1 MVVLNPH
8 GEDGKVV
15 CCVFDFFRDMYF
27 EAGGVDSKKADLER
41 KLKAQEK
48 RKSYLIFSPKM
59 KLLIAVMGVLYLAI
73 QIAIFKE
80 TLTEGMFG
88 VVVTIILSCVDILC
102 IVFLFLK
109 GKKFEIAAAILM
121 IAFVFGQYLY
131 ALYSVAIN

>member
-1 MVVLNPH
+1 MVLNPH
-8 GEDGKVV
+8 REDRKVV
-15 CCVFDFFRDMYF
+15 YGVFDFFRDMYF

-41 KLKAQEK
+41 KLKTQEK

-59 KLLIAVMGVLYLAI
+59 KFLIAVMGVLYLVI

-88 VVVTIILSCVDILC
+88 VIATIILSCVDISCL
-102 IVFLFLK
+102 VLLFLK

-121 IAFVFGQYLY
+121 LIFVFGQYLY
-131 ALYSVAIN
+131 VLYSIAVN